1 MTGITASDKSINW
14 ESYKV
19 FYYTAKNLNITG
31 AARELYISQPAVSK
45 TISVLES
52 ELGCRLFF
60 RKSKGVLLTPE
71 GAELYDHVKR
81 AFEQI
86 AEGEQMLRSRIFMEH
101 GEITIAASDTALR
114 YFLLD
119 RISDFRNLYPDIAIN
134 ILTYPSDKAVE
145 SLRSGEADMAVIV
158 SPLIAGRDLETRT
171 IKDIDYIFIAGK
183 NYPVPGGG
191 KPITLNR
198 IADEDI
204 ICMGK
209 GMATRRNL
217 DLFFE
222 KRGLILTPKYALPEN
237 ELILDFTKRNLGIGI
252 MTAVAAESSIRDGS
266 IVQVRVREKIPSIA
280 IMIVT
285 LKKNLSMQAERFIKS
300 VL

>member
-1 MTGITASDKSINW
+1 MSAITTSDKSINW
-14 ESYKV
+14 ESYRV

-81 AFEQI
+81 AFEEI
-86 AEGEQMLRSRIFMEH
+86 AEGEQTLRSRIFMEH

-119 RISDFRNLYPDIAIN
+119 AISDFRILYQDIAITVH
-134 ILTYPSDKAVE
+134 TYPSDNAIE
-145 SLRSGEADMAVIV
+145 SLRSGESDMAVIV
-158 SPLIAGRDLETRT
+158 TPLISIGDLDMRA
-171 IKDIDYIFIAGK
+171 IKDIEYIFIAGK
-183 NYPVPGGG
+183 DYPVPGGG
-191 KPITLNR
+191 RPVHLKQ
-198 IADEDI
+198 IANEDI

-217 DLFFE
+217 DSFFE
-222 KRGLILTPKYALPEN
+222 NCGLMLNPKYALPEN

-252 MTAVAAESSIRDGS
+252 MTAVAAENAIREGS
-266 IVQVRVREKIPSIA
+266 IVQVPVIEKIPTIA
-280 IMIVT
+280 ITIVT
-285 LKKNLSMQAERFIKS
+285 LKKNLSMQAERFIES